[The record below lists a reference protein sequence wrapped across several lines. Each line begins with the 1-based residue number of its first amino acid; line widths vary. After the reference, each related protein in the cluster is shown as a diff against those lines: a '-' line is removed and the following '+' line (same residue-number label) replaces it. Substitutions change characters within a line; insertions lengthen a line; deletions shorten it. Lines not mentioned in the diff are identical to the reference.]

1 MDAVTGG
8 GDVVVERARP
18 RWGRLLKRIIAI
30 ALAAVVGGIALMLLF
45 SADARY
51 IARAGI
57 EEARFM
63 LRRREIAKMLA
74 DSSTPA
80 ALRQRLALVL
90 AARAYAVDSLG
101 LAVASTYTTYVDVGR
116 DTLLLVL
123 SGSRRDRL
131 REVTWRYPIVGVVPY
146 KGFFNA
152 TRARREADRLSQ
164 DGLDVYLRPSG
175 AFSTLGYLSDP
186 LFSTA
191 MSRDTMELVATVLHE
206 LAHNTLY
213 VKSQT
218 PFNESFASF
227 VGYRGAEAFFR
238 ARRDTIDAKRAVAR
252 WRDERTL
259 DVFYAELARRLDS
272 AYAEQLTPE
281 RLEQVRSTLFGWA
294 RDQFKGPVGQ
304 SLETYDW
311 RWFAQAPLNNA
322 VVIAQRLYRMDLN
335 LFDEIYLQNGADI
348 AETIRAI
355 QIRVYTQPDRDP
367 YRALYSRPGMNED

>member
-1 MDAVTGG
+1 MDALT
-8 GDVVVERARP
+8 ERARP
-18 RWGRLLKRIIAI
+18 RWGRLLQRILLIA
-30 ALAAVVGGIALMLLF
+30 ALGAAAGAALLLIV
-45 SADARY
+45 STDARY
-51 IARAGI
+51 ITRAGI
-57 EEARFM
+57 EEARLL
-63 LRRREIAKMLA
+63 LRRREIAKLIA
-74 DSSTPA
+74 APGTSA

-90 AARAYAVDSLG
+90 AARAYAAESLG
-101 LAVASTYTTYVDVGR
+101 LAVGKTYTTYVDVGR

-123 SGSRRDRL
+123 SGSRRDKL
-131 REVTWRYPIVGVVPY
+131 HEVTWHYPIVGVVPY
-146 KGFFNA
+146 KGFFKA
-152 TRARREADRLSQ
+152 ARARREAERLEGQ
-164 DGLDVYLRPSG
+164 GLDVFLRPSG

-191 MSRDTMELVATVLHE
+191 MSRDTMELVATVIHE

-238 ARRDTIDAKRAVAR
+238 SRRDTIDAHRAAAR

-272 AYAEQLTPE
+272 AYAEPLTSA
-281 RLEQVRSTLFGWA
+281 RLEQVRETLFGWA
-294 RDQFKGPVGQ
+294 REQFRGPVGQ
-304 SLETYDW
+304 SLETYGW

-322 VVIAQRLYRMDLN
+322 VIIAERLYRMDLN
-335 LFDEIYLQNGADI
+335 LFDEIYLQNNADI
-348 AETIRAI
+348 AETVRAI
-355 QIRVYTQPDRDP
+355 QIRVFTQPDRDP